1 MENRDEPQNYSHY
14 PRIIYQKMYEQP
26 FSKGYQIFEVCSDLL
41 VFHFKCSQM
50 IYCCMASSDIL
61 GHYVHRKRIT
71 FVPSLLLFIQSFV
84 IVSKE
89 SISGTAWPEPPRDWT
104 RTRRRETGARKSHV
118 TPVKSRDPVCVFR
131 LPSTTIASLLLF
143 FSLASL

>member
-1 MENRDEPQNYSHY
+1 
-14 PRIIYQKMYEQP
+14 
-26 FSKGYQIFEVCSDLL
+26 
-41 VFHFKCSQM
+41 
-50 IYCCMASSDIL
+50 MASSDIL

-89 SISGTAWPEPPRDWT
+89 SISGTAWPEPTQHWT
-104 RTRRRETGARKSHV
+104 TTRRRRETGPIKSHV